1 MLKFVMMPPLDEMK
15 RDWAIRMTETLLE
28 YRVVAPETDED
39 AKREIIDADA
49 AYGWVPPDTLKVARK
64 LRWLQNPDAGPFIG
78 YYYEELVEHPV
89 IICNPRGIYFDHIS
103 HHIMMFLLA
112 LARGLPY
119 YVDAQR
125 QASWD
130 PDARKSQYIDLA
142 EATVLIIGVGGI
154 GHETARLCAEFGMT
168 VVGVEP
174 RCEYE
179 LPFVEL
185 HTPEALDDLI
195 PRADFVVVTTPHTP
209 ETEGMWNAKR
219 FELMKQTAYFINV
232 GRGKTT
238 KIDHLADAI
247 ESNQIAGAGLDV
259 FEEEPLPEEHR
270 LWRLPN
276 VLLTPHVAVK
286 DAESVTER
294 RYEILLE
301 NARRFA
307 NGQSLRNVV
316 DKTVWY

>member
-1 MLKFVMMPPLDEMK
+1 MLKFLMMPPLDEIK
-15 RDWAIRMTETLLE
+15 RDWAIRMTEALPE

-39 AKREIIDADA
+39 AQREIIDADA
-49 AYGWVPPDTLKVARK
+49 AYGWVPADALRVAQK

-78 YYYEELVEHPV
+78 YYYKELIEHPV
-89 IICNPRGIYFDHIS
+89 TICNPRGIYFDHIS

-119 YVDAQR
+119 YVDVQR

-130 PDARKSQYIDLA
+130 PDARKSQYIDLGD
-142 EATVLIIGVGGI
+142 ATALIIGVGGI

-168 VVGVEP
+168 VVGVDP

-179 LPFVEL
+179 LSFVEL
-185 HTPEALDDLI
+185 HTPDTLDNLI
-195 PRADFVVVTTPHTP
+195 PRADFIVVTTPHTP

-219 FELMKQTAYFINV
+219 FELMKRTAYFINV

-238 KIDHLADAI
+238 KIDDLADAI

-259 FEEEPLPEEHR
+259 FEEEPLPKEHS

-276 VLLTPHVAVK
+276 VLLTPHIAVK

-294 RYEILLE
+294 RYEILLD

-307 NGQSLRNVV
+307 NGQPLRNVV
-316 DKTVWY
+316 DKEAWY

>member
-1 MLKFVMMPPLDEMK
+1 MLKFVMMPPQDETK
-15 RDWAIRMTETLLE
+15 RDWATRMEAALPE
-28 YRVVAPETDED
+28 YRVVVPETDED
-39 AKREIIDADA
+39 AKHEIVDADA
-49 AYGWVPPDTLKVARK
+49 AYGWVPPDTLKVAQK

-78 YYYEELVEHPV
+78 YYYKELIEHPV
-89 IICNPRGIYFDHIS
+89 VICNPRGIYFDHIS

-125 QASWD
+125 GGRWE

-142 EATVLIIGVGGI
+142 QATALIIGVGGI

-168 VVGVEP
+168 VVGVDP

-179 LPFVEL
+179 MPFVEL
-185 HTPEALDDLI
+185 HAPETLDDLI
-195 PRADFVVVTTPHTP
+195 PRADFIVATTPHTP
-209 ETEGMWNAKR
+209 ETEGMWNARR
-219 FELMKQTAYFINV
+219 FQLMKQTAYFINV

-238 KIDHLADAI
+238 KIDELANAI
-247 ESNQIAGAGLDV
+247 ESGQIAGAGLDV
-259 FEEEPLPEEHR
+259 FEEEPLPEGHK

-276 VLLTPHVAVK
+276 VLMTPHIAVK
-286 DAESVTER
+286 DAQNISER
-294 RYEILLE
+294 RYEITLE

-307 NGQSLRNVV
+307 NGQPLRNVV
-316 DKTVWY
+316 DKAVWY